1 MCPSGYDF
9 NKKSDYFQTNFGLK
23 MSVIC
28 ELHNNLEI
36 EVLSEVNSYQFNLLH
51 QYINNKTQPQLT
63 LKSKENN
70 VQNETFEII
79 QNMNNTLVFKHIR
92 QNIQIEIKRGDLLH
106 EKVNILVNAANSRLI
121 LGGKYLN
128 FYNYIY

>member
-1 MCPSGYDF
+1 MKLKPSMCPSGYDF

-51 QYINNKTQPQLT
+51 QYINNK
-63 LKSKENN
+63 ND
-70 VQNETFEII
+70 FEKKTKTS
-79 QNMNNTLVFKHIR
+79 NLPP
-92 QNIQIEIKRGDLLH
+92 
-106 EKVNILVNAANSRLI
+106 
-121 LGGKYLN
+121 
-128 FYNYIY
+128 